1 MISIPVKNMECS
13 VVNIFDTETG
23 KNLGQIN
30 DVNSIEMTSEYK
42 TDYIQKDSKNILS
55 FNHDPTYTIT
65 FDINDSVNTE
75 EFYKVLGVD
84 TSSMPDTYDIQIL
97 KIVQVRKHKKRRIN
111 KKWAK
116 RYGYKQIVVNSK
128 GWKIKNNTDGSF
140 KFVK

>member
-1 MISIPVKNMECS
+1 MECS

-128 GWKIKNNTDGSF
+128 GCKIKDNTDGSF